1 MQTSYLKQIK
11 DYNIRQAWPMTKKAA
26 LLVID
31 MQCYF
36 NSIAQPIVDN
46 VISLIECFRANKGKI
61 LFTRH
66 GHRDPKTDGG
76 MMARWWGDLIS
87 YGSEEWELID
97 ELHVQAGDTI
107 IDKKRYSAFFD
118 TELDDLLRNAGI
130 EDLVITGVLTNCCCE
145 TTARDAFMRDYRV
158 FFMADAT
165 AAPTEELH
173 LATLKNLAYGF
184 AYIVNTKELCQ
195 KLRNNLS

>member
-1 MQTSYLKQIK
+1 MQSSYLTQIK
-11 DYNIRQAWPMTKKAA
+11 DYNIRQAWPTPEKAA

-31 MQCYF
+31 MQRYF

-158 FFMADAT
+158 FFVADAT
-165 AAPTEELH
+165 AAPAEELH
-173 LATLKNLAYGF
+173 LASLKNLAYGF
-184 AYIVNTKELCQ
+184 AYVVTTRDLCN
-195 KLRNNLS
+195 KLNK

>member
-1 MQTSYLKQIK
+1 MENRYLTQIK
-11 DYNIRQAWPMTKKAA
+11 DYNFRQAWAVPGKAA

-31 MQCYF
+31 MQFYF
-36 NSIAQPIVDN
+36 KPVAQPIVDN
-46 VISLIECFRANKGKI
+46 VISLIECFRKNDGRI

-87 YGSEEWELID
+87 YGSEEWKLID
-97 ELHVQAGDTI
+97 ELHVQAGDNI
-107 IDKKRYSAFFD
+107 IDKKKYSAFFD

-130 EDLVITGVLTNCCCE
+130 EDLIITGVLTNCCCE

-158 FFMADAT
+158 FFVADAT

-173 LATLKNLAYGF
+173 LASLKNLAYGF
-184 AYIVNTKELCQ
+184 AYIVTTRDLCN
-195 KLRNNLS
+195 KLNK

>member
-1 MQTSYLKQIK
+1 MQTSYIKQIK
-11 DYNIRQAWPMTKKAA
+11 DYNIRQAWPLTKKSA

-36 NSIAQPIVDN
+36 TSIAQPILGN
-46 VISLIECFRANKGKI
+46 VISIIECFRANKGKI

-76 MMARWWGDLIS
+76 MLGRWWGDLIS

-107 IDKKRYSAFFD
+107 IDKKRYSAFFN

-158 FFMADAT
+158 FFVADAT
-165 AAPTEELH
+165 AAPAEELH
-173 LATLKNLAYGF
+173 LASLKNLAYGF
-184 AYIVNTKELCQ
+184 AYVVTTRDLCN
-195 KLRNNLS
+195 KLNK

>member
-1 MQTSYLKQIK
+1 VQNSYLTQIK
-11 DYNIRQAWPMTKKAA
+11 DYNIRQASPTPEKAA

-31 MQCYF
+31 MQRYF
-36 NSIAQPIVDN
+36 NSVAQPIVDN

-76 MMARWWGDLIS
+76 MLGRWWGDLIRH
-87 YGSEEWELID
+87 GSAEWELID
-97 ELHVQAGDTI
+97 GLHFQTSDTI
-107 IDKKRYSAFFD
+107 IDKNRYSAFFG
-118 TELDDLLRNAGI
+118 TELDDLLKTAGV
-130 EDLVITGVLTNCCCE
+130 EDLIITGVLTNCCCE

-158 FFMADAT
+158 FFVADAT

-184 AYIVNTKELCQ
+184 AYIVTTRDLCN
-195 KLRNNLS
+195 KLNK